1 MGKVSYKDLKNQ
13 LKIAESRL
21 KIDLFDFTN
30 KFKVLKRSVKSKKKD
45 YEDDEII
52 SINESFKAKS
62 KRINCIRKAKTNKKV
77 GKKDDDP
84 NRDIIIR

>member
-30 KFKVLKRSVKSKKKD
+30 KFKVLKRSSKGKKKD
-45 YEDDEII
+45 FEEDDII
-52 SINESFKAKS
+52 SINEKFAAKS
-62 KRINCIRKAKTNKKV
+62 KRINCIRKVKHNKKMN
-77 GKKDDDP
+77 KKDDDP
-84 NRDIIIR
+84 SK